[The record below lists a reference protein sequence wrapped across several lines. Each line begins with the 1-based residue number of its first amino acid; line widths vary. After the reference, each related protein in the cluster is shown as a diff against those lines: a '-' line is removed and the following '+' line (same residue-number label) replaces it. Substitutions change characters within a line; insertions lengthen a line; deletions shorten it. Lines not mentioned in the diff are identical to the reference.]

1 MEVVS
6 GKGSAY
12 GRMCLSKDKGNEGRL
27 RGSLGKE
34 LKGCEVRYEEVY
46 NMRAVEVDCALEKI
60 KAVVVE
66 NSSISVHSLSYLKE
80 RSSQRL
86 GSVILGFALGLTVEY
101 FALGLS
107 NGGT

>member
-1 MEVVS
+1 MVS

-12 GRMCLSKDKGNEGRL
+12 DRMCLSKDKGNEGRL

-46 NMRAVEVDCALEKI
+46 SMRAVEVDYALEKT

-66 NSSISVHSLSYLKE
+66 NSSISAHSLSYLKE
-80 RSSQRL
+80 RFSERL
-86 GSVILGFALGLTVEY
+86 GSVVLG